1 MFQQLKRI
9 KIVLSFSILTVGVYV
24 IKKMSLLAL
33 LLRKNQISLVLLK
46 HGFNVIKV
54 IILASTILVDI
65 HYSTQI
71 DQLKKEVE

>member
-46 HGFNVIKV
+46 HGFKVKKV